1 METFTINGLLNRY
14 FNTDSIELGENKPK
28 LSKQLKKLKIEVSD
42 LEIKFWGEAVT
53 ELIGLYTDADYFNLY
68 EGNPYDYEFGVKFSA
83 ELPDYEEQDEWAFD
97 GSCNNTEGCGNVTST
112 ALATYEGSRYCYIY
126 SADGEPTGR
135 FYYFSQPSGFCV
147 ADWYRGGNHG
157 EYSAPLALLLVHY
170 NTKWEEIEYTTEE
183 VGNLVNCDGFW
194 SNFACDRVRKYYS
207 PEFDFGAVE
216 FKELNELDLEEEGLI
231 YLENEGWVD
240 EDEVVYSD
248 EYEEH
253 INRDSAVYAENID
266 SWVYEDDSLLDS
278 CAHCGSPVH
287 LSRNYTEANGCD
299 YFCDHDCLESYFDI
313 VEY

>member
-53 ELIGLYTDADYFNLY
+53 ELIGLYTDADYFNNY
-68 EGNPYDYEFGVKFSA
+68 EGNPYDYEFKAKFSA

-97 GSCNNTEGCGNVTST
+97 GSCNNTYGCGNITST

-126 SADGEPTGR
+126 NTDGEPTGR
-135 FYYFSQPSGFCV
+135 FYYFSQVKGFCV
-147 ADWYRGGNHG
+147 ADWYRVGNHG
-157 EYSAPLALLLVHY
+157 EYSAPLALLLTHY
-170 NTKWEEIEYTTEE
+170 EVKWETIEYTTEE

-207 PEFDFGAVE
+207 PKFDFGAVE
-216 FKELNELDLEEEGLI
+216 FKDLNELNLEEQGLI

-248 EYEEH
+248 EYKEH
-253 INRDSAVYAENID
+253 ILRDSAVYAENID
-266 SWVYEDDSLLDS
+266 SWVYENDGNLDE
-278 CAHCGSPVH
+278 CAQCSNPVH
-287 LSRNYTEANGCD
+287 CSRNYIETEG
-299 YFCDHDCLESYFDI
+299 YRHFCDRDCMEDYFDI

>member
-1 METFTINGLLNRY
+1 MENFSINGLLNKY
-14 FNTDSIELGENKPK
+14 FNTDKIELGENKPK

-53 ELIGLYTDADYFNLY
+53 ELIGLYTDADYFNNY
-68 EGNPYDYEFGVKFSA
+68 DGNPYDYEFKVKFSA

-97 GSCNNTEGCGNVTST
+97 GSCNNTDGCGHVTST

-126 SADGEPTGR
+126 NTDGEPTGR

-147 ADWYRGGNHG
+147 ADWYRVSNHG

-170 NTKWEEIEYTTEE
+170 GVKWETIEYTTEE
-183 VGNLVNCDGFW
+183 VGNLVNTDGFW
-194 SNFACDRVRKYYS
+194 SNFACGSVRKYYS
-207 PEFDFGAVE
+207 PDFDFGAVE
-216 FKELNELDLEEEGLI
+216 FKELNELNLGEKGLI

-253 INRDSAVYAENID
+253 ILRDSAVYAENID
-266 SWVYEDDSLLDS
+266 SWVYEDDSQLDS
-278 CAHCGSPVH
+278 CTHCGSPVH
-287 LSRNYTEANGCD
+287 LSRNYIEANGCD
-299 YFCDHDCLESYFDI
+299 HFCDRDCLEDYFDI